1 MYPKIIIRSKGANFR
16 TVIIFTKPTPFFRP
30 IMLMYPKPKKRRIKK
45 SDCAQKSL
53 KTGKKVLKISTMAFA
68 TAASPVKE
76 AITISIAVRNP
87 E

>member
-1 MYPKIIIRSKGANFR
+1 
-16 TVIIFTKPTPFFRP
+16 
-30 IMLMYPKPKKRRIKK
+30 MYPKPKKRRIKK

-87 E
+87 G